1 MIQWSL
7 ESVTRMG
14 NFSLDTVL
22 MLWGTALL
30 LGLGIALLYRR
41 TGGAGGGFPVI
52 LALIP
57 MLVSAVIMIINGNL
71 GTSVAVLGAFGLIR
85 FRSAPGT
92 ARDIGFLFYALCVGL
107 AAGLGFLT
115 LAALLFAVVAAALL
129 LLDRAGLGR
138 AAVRVRHLR
147 ITVPEDLNFTGA
159 FDDLLRRFASK
170 SELEK
175 VRTSDLGA
183 TFQLEYRLELRRH
196 TDEKEFLDALRCRNG
211 NLTIVLGP
219 AATEKNTF

>member
-1 MIQWSL
+1 MIQWDLQSL
-7 ESVTRMG
+7 TRMG
-14 NFSLDTVL
+14 SFALDIVL
-22 MLWGTALL
+22 TLWGTALL

-41 TGGAGGGFPVI
+41 TGGTGGGFPVI

-107 AAGLGFLT
+107 AVGLGFLT
-115 LAALLFAVVAAALL
+115 MAALLFAVVGLALL
-129 LLDRAGLGR
+129 LLDRAGLGK
-138 AAVRVRHLR
+138 AAGRVCHLR

-159 FDDLLRRFASK
+159 FDDLLQRFAVR
-170 SELEK
+170 SELK
-175 VRTSDLGA
+175 KIRTSDLGA
-183 TFQLEYRLELRRH
+183 TFELEYQVELRKR

-219 AATEKNTF
+219 AETVKNSF